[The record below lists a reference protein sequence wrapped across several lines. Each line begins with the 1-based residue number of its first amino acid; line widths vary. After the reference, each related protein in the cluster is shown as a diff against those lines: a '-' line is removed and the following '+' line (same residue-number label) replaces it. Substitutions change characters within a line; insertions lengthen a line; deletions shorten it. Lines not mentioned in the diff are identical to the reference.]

1 MVKEV
6 SYPQHFSAWAGLI
19 TGTVA
24 WAVSTQ
30 LNFAL
35 ASWQCVNRV
44 YPIPWIALLLAL
56 VSLAGGLISVQ
67 YRRRADPSETSLRFA
82 ALVSVLTSLLFMLI
96 ILLQGFAG
104 LIFTGCER

>member
-1 MVKEV
+1 MREV
-6 SYPQHFSAWAGLI
+6 GYSDHFSAWAGLI
-19 TGTVA
+19 AGPAA

-35 ASWQCVNRV
+35 ASWQCVNRI
-44 YPIPWIALLLAL
+44 YPVPWIALLLAL
-56 VSLAGGLISVQ
+56 VSLAGGLISLQ
-67 YRRRADPSETSLRFA
+67 YRSRADHGETSLRFA
-82 ALVSVLTSLLFMLI
+82 ALIALLASLLFMLI